1 MELLLKTKGDIAV
14 YLTKNVLIIDDTKMN
29 RQMLSLILCGQ
40 YEILD
45 AENGKA
51 GLEILHNLYA
61 SISVILLDLMM
72 PVMNGYEVLAEIRRD
87 AFLRSIPVIAI
98 LQNEELDAA
107 AKAKALSLGVQDFIQ
122 IGSLPEEIKQR
133 VENAISLRKTATIM
147 SLVQRDWLTGLSSEK
162 YFYNLVEEH
171 LQKNPEKK
179 YDIICSDIERFKL
192 VNELYGT
199 NEGDAL
205 LKYVAQMI
213 RDKLQGTG
221 ICARLNGD
229 IFAALVEH
237 QEKYA
242 EQNFLESVEYINQFN
257 ENLHSVIKFGIY
269 AIEDRTLPVSIM
281 CTRACLALSSIKGK
295 YGTYFSNFNDEIRQ
309 KLLDEQ
315 FILSNMKNSLLN
327 KEFVVYFQPKYDL
340 MSEKICSA
348 EALVR
353 WVHPEKGI
361 IMPNRFI
368 KAFEDNGFITE
379 LDIYVLEES
388 CKWIRSWI
396 DKGNPPIP
404 VSVNVSRADIYNPN
418 LDKILISTLNKYGL
432 NPNHIYIEITE
443 SAYTENAEQMLEVIQ
458 QLKNLGFT
466 IEMDDF
472 GSGYSSLNM
481 LSEIPIDVLKLD
493 MRFVQNQDSSR
504 NKRNIMSF
512 VISLAKWMN
521 LTVIAE
527 GVENEDQVNLLKS
540 LGCHRVQGFFFSKPL
555 PINIF
560 EELVNEVNVTNAD
573 SVVEDTAA
581 YDENILRL
589 DAGKQSLLILDTDSK
604 EFEPFQRVFEHK
616 FAILQA
622 KTIQEAEKYIDNKK
636 ANIALLI
643 FSVTK
648 DLTMELISC
657 IIHLCKQYDIPVITV
672 HSSLELVSQ
681 AVSLGVFDCI
691 FKPYAIETLENT
703 IDNTLC
709 RKQCIHLQ
717 KEVQFNDAIIEMKQ
731 RAEVDSL
738 SGLLNRTELKIR
750 IQDFY
755 NQEHDRS
762 AVFILIDIDH
772 FKSINIALG
781 YGVGDKILCAV
792 GKMLETIFAETNYI
806 SRINSD
812 LFAVFMPFKMEQQT
826 LEQKLEKVC
835 HAIAYDNS
843 NLNLTLTC
851 SAGVCFSPEY
861 ATSVEDLY
869 NHAHIALSNARASQ
883 KNCFLFY
890 DEDMSD
896 PIDGK
901 HQQQTLMYFE
911 DVSDGILICDAF
923 TGEIIFINDAACK
936 IFNIT
941 KNSRIETNCYQ
952 LLEEKINQ
960 CDFYLQNKNRF
971 TSCYEGD
978 ITLDDANTK
987 LHLKARI
994 GDLNGKKIKIHYLQR
1009 IKHT

>member
-1 MELLLKTKGDIAV
+1 M
-14 YLTKNVLIIDDTKMN
+14 YLTKNVLIIDDNKMN

-61 SISVILLDLMM
+61 SISVILLDLIM

-87 AFLRSIPVIAI
+87 AFLRNIPVIAI
-98 LQNEELDAA
+98 SQDEELDAA
-107 AKAKALSLGVQDFIQ
+107 AKAKALSFGVQDFIQ
-122 IGSLPEEIKQR
+122 MGSLPEEIKQR
-133 VENAISLRKTATIM
+133 VENAIMLRKTANIM
-147 SLVQRDWLTGLSSEK
+147 GLVQRDSLTGLSSEK
-162 YFYNLVEEH
+162 YFYNLVEE
-171 LQKNPEKK
+171 LLEKNPEKK

-192 VNELYGT
+192 VNELYGVD
-199 NEGDAL
+199 EGDAL

-213 RDKLQGTG
+213 RDKIQGTG
-221 ICARLNGD
+221 ICGRLNGD

-237 QEKYA
+237 REEYE

-257 ENLHSVIKFGIY
+257 ESLHSVIKFGIY

-281 CTRACLALSSIKGK
+281 CTRACLALASIKGK
-295 YGTYFSNFNDEIRQ
+295 YGTYFSYFNDEIRQ

-368 KAFEDNGFITE
+368 KVFEDNGFITE

-396 DKGNPPIP
+396 DRGKPPIP
-404 VSVNVSRADIYNPN
+404 VSVNVSRADIYNPDI
-418 LDKILISTLNKYGL
+418 DKILLSMLKKYGL
-432 NPNHIYIEITE
+432 SPNHIYIEITE
-443 SAYTENAEQMLEVIQ
+443 SAYTENAEQMLAVIKR
-458 QLKNLGFT
+458 LKDLGFT
-466 IEMDDF
+466 VEMDDF

-504 NKRNIMSF
+504 NKRDIMSF

-555 PINIF
+555 PLNIF
-560 EELVNEVNVTNAD
+560 EELVHKVNVNNVD
-573 SVVEDTAA
+573 SVAEAPTA

-589 DAGKQSLLILDTDSK
+589 DAGKQSMLILDADSE
-604 EFEPFQRVFEHK
+604 EFAPFQRVFKQK

-622 KTIQEAEKYIDNKK
+622 KTIQEAENYIHKK
-636 ANIALLI
+636 KSNISLLI

-648 DLTMELISC
+648 DITMELISC
-657 IIHLCKQYDIPVITV
+657 IIHLCKQYDIPVITI
-672 HSSLELVSQ
+672 HSSMELVSQ
-681 AVSLGVFDCI
+681 VVSLGVFDCI
-691 FKPYAIETLENT
+691 FKPYVIETLENT
-703 IDNTLC
+703 VDNTLC

-717 KEVQFNDAIIEMKQ
+717 KEMQFNDAIIEMKQ

-738 SGLLNRTELKIR
+738 SGLLNRSELKIR

-755 NQEHDRS
+755 NQEHNKS

-781 YGVGDKILCAV
+781 YGLGDKILCAV
-792 GKMLETIFAETNYI
+792 GKMLETIFVETNYI

-812 LFAVFMPFKMEQQT
+812 LFAVFMPFKIERKI

-869 NHAHIALSNARASQ
+869 NHANIALSNARVSQ
-883 KNCFLFY
+883 KNRFLFY
-890 DEDMSD
+890 DGDMRD
-896 PIDGK
+896 PIDRK
-901 HQQQTLMYFE
+901 HQQQTLIYFE

-923 TGEIIFINDAACK
+923 TGEIIFINDEACK

-941 KNSRIETNCYQ
+941 KNSRIGTNCYQ
-952 LLEEKINQ
+952 FLEEKIEEFNFCFQ
-960 CDFYLQNKNRF
+960 DENRLTAFY
-971 TSCYEGD
+971 EAD
-978 ITLDDANTK
+978 ITLEGANTK
-987 LHLKARI
+987 LHLKAKI
-994 GDLNGKKIKIHYLQR
+994 GELNGKKVKIHYFQS
-1009 IKHT
+1009 IKNT